1 MSVKNGRM
9 TLYLHFSLPHSCAF
23 GKKVLNLHDALRA
36 ENLYFSNN
44 DMELDKFD
52 RQLRLLVLLTTEHS
66 LSVDDI
72 SRKLDMS
79 RRSIYRYIDAFRAL
93 GFNVRK
99 VGTRYS
105 IDCDSP
111 FFVHISN
118 QIHFSQDEAAILA
131 RLLSERFD
139 PTPAERALRDKLA
152 SLYELDAL
160 RRRGYKDVQATNLA
174 TLFQAVRQERMA
186 VFHDYRSARQDEPA
200 DYVVEPYL
208 FMADNMEVRA
218 YELSTGCNR
227 TFRVDSIG
235 RVEML
240 DMLWTHTAAHAPFYT
255 DLFHFSGEQRF
266 RVKLLMG
273 HVATGLLLEN
283 YPGADAY
290 MKLADDGRHELDVP
304 VCSFAGV
311 GRFVL
316 GIFSDIE
323 VLGSP
328 EFIEWLRAR
337 VASMSEKMESMPVK
351 RKK

>member
-1 MSVKNGRM
+1 
-9 TLYLHFSLPHSCAF
+9 
-23 GKKVLNLHDALRA
+23 
-36 ENLYFSNN
+36 
-44 DMELDKFD
+44 MELDKFD
-52 RQLRLLVLLTTEHS
+52 RQLRLLVLLATEHS

-79 RRSIYRYIDAFRAL
+79 RRSIYRYIDAFRTL

-118 QIHFSQDEAAILA
+118 QIHFSQDEAVVLA

-139 PTPAERALRDKLA
+139 PSPAERALREKLA
-152 SLYELDAL
+152 SLYDVEAL
-160 RRRGYKDVQATNLA
+160 RRRGCNDTLAANLG
-174 TLFQAVRQERMA
+174 TLFQAIRQERMA
-186 VFHDYRSARQDEPA
+186 VFHDYQSAKPGEPA
-200 DYVVEPYL
+200 DRVVEPYF
-208 FMADNMEVRA
+208 FMADNKEVRA
-218 YELSTGCNR
+218 YELATGRNR

-240 DMLWTHTAAHAPFYT
+240 DMLWTHTAEHAPYYT
-255 DLFHFSGEQRF
+255 DLFRFSGERRF

-283 YPGADAY
+283 YPGADTY
-290 MKLADDGRHELDVP
+290 LKLADDGRHELDVP
-304 VCSFAGV
+304 VCSFVGV
-311 GRFVL
+311 GSFVL
-316 GIFSDIE
+316 GHFEDIE

-337 VASMSEKMESMPVK
+337 VGSMAEKINSLPER

>member
-1 MSVKNGRM
+1 MRRVR
-9 TLYLHFSLPHSCAF
+9 TI
-23 GKKVLNLHDALRA
+23 GKKVLILHEAFPGNEPL
-36 ENLYFSNN
+36 LSNK

-131 RLLSERFD
+131 RLLSERYD
-139 PTPAERALRDKLA
+139 PTPAERALREKLA
-152 SLYELDAL
+152 SLYEVDAL
-160 RRRGYKDVQATNLA
+160 RRRGTNDALAANLA
-174 TLFQAVRQERMA
+174 ALFQAIRQERMA
-186 VFHDYRSARQDEPA
+186 VFHDYRSTKSDVPT
-200 DYVVEPYL
+200 DHVVEPYV
-208 FMADNMEVRA
+208 FMADNKEVRA
-218 YELSTGCNR
+218 YELATGCNR

-235 RVEML
+235 RVEIL
-240 DMLWTHTAAHAPFYT
+240 DMLWTHTAGHAPYYT
-255 DLFHFSGEQRF
+255 DLFHFSGERRF
-266 RVKLLMG
+266 RVKLRMG

-283 YPGADAY
+283 YPGADSY
-290 MKLADDGRHELDVP
+290 LKLLDDGRHELDVP
-304 VCSFAGV
+304 VCSFLGV

-316 GIFSDIE
+316 GIFDDIE
-323 VLGSP
+323 VVGSS

-337 VASMSEKMESMPVK
+337 VHSMAEKIDKLPER